1 MSVGIRNHLW
11 AATSPEVVGGKYYDP
26 ISVLGRESK
35 IAKDENLSTGLWEW
49 TENELELASLTLKQ
63 NMDIQPFCISSFE
76 SKVVESP
83 NPTYITSFV
92 NSRPSTYSF
101 RSSASSTPRM
111 SISMFSIHSL
121 TNNCKKYFPGNGYPP
136 PAV

>member
-1 MSVGIRNHLW
+1 MLKSFFIRYSTPIAHLICVPMSVGIRNHLW

-83 NPTYITSFV
+83 NPSKYGYIV
-92 NSRPSTYSF
+92 HISRWS
-101 RSSASSTPRM
+101 RRLNLSSLYHLIR
-111 SISMFSIHSL
+111 
-121 TNNCKKYFPGNGYPP
+121 
-136 PAV
+136 